1 MTTFLNYDKIKKLI
15 YTEKSN
21 KLVANDKYTF
31 EIDYNCTQKE
41 IASLIKKIFNVD
53 VKKVNIINSFGKTKR
68 FKGIVGS
75 KSDIKKAI
83 ITLQT
88 GQKINFD

>member
-31 EIDYNCTQKE
+31 EIDYNCTKKE

-53 VKKVNIINSFGKTKR
+53 VKKVKIINSFGKTKR

>member
-1 MTTFLNYDKIKKLI
+1 MTTFLNYDKIKRLI

-31 EIDYNCTQKE
+31 EIDYNCTKKE
-41 IASLIKKIFNVD
+41 IASLVKKIFNVD

-88 GQKINFD
+88 GQKINLE

>member
-1 MTTFLNYDKIKKLI
+1 LNYDKIKKLI

-31 EIDYNCTQKE
+31 EIDYNCTKKE

>member
-21 KLVANDKYTF
+21 KLVASDKYTF
-31 EIDYNCTQKE
+31 EIDYNCTKKE
-41 IASLIKKIFNVD
+41 IASLVKKIFNVD

-88 GQKINFD
+88 GQKINLE

>member
-31 EIDYNCTQKE
+31 EIDYSCTKKE
-41 IASLIKKIFNVD
+41 IASLVKKIFNVD

-88 GQKINFD
+88 GQKINLE

>member
-31 EIDYNCTQKE
+31 EIDYNCTKKE

-53 VKKVNIINSFGKTKR
+53 VKKVNIINSSGKTKR

>member
-31 EIDYNCTQKE
+31 EIDYNCTKKE
-41 IASLIKKIFNVD
+41 IASLVKKIFNVD
-53 VKKVNIINSFGKTKR
+53 VKKVNIINSFGKTKK

-75 KSDIKKAI
+75 KSDTKKAI

-88 GQKINFD
+88 GQKINLE

>member
-21 KLVANDKYTF
+21 KLVEHYKYTF
-31 EIDYNCTQKE
+31 EIDYNSTKKE
-41 IASLIKKIFNVD
+41 IASLVKKIFNVD

-68 FKGIVGS
+68 FKGIIGS

-88 GQKINFD
+88 GQKINLE